1 MTCTQT
7 ITSGLLLTLATTA
20 PAFAHTGHE
29 TVQNAFLAGLSHPLM
44 GIDHLIAMVAMGYWA
59 SGFAGKQCKAM
70 LAAFFALLIGG
81 FSLGLAGF
89 SFSFM
94 ETGIVLTSVITG
106 LLIATRKN
114 VTQGLAVSL
123 AACFAMF
130 HGFAHGLETAGSV
143 PYLFA
148 SGFLV
153 TSATLVAAG
162 FAVSKLVSRSIP
174 SANRVIGLVIAMMG
188 VSLFSI

>member
-1 MTCTQT
+1 MTRTKKLA
-7 ITSGLLLTLATTA
+7 SGLLLSLASAT
-20 PAFAHTGHE
+20 PALAHSGHDTIGNALFAGM
-29 TVQNAFLAGLSHPLM
+29 AHPLM
-44 GIDHLIAMVAMGYWA
+44 GIDHLIAMVAMGVWA
-59 SGFAGKQCKAM
+59 SGFAPKQSRSM
-70 LAAFFALLIGG
+70 LAAFFALLVGG
-81 FSLGLAGF
+81 FSLGLTGV

-94 ETGIVLTSVITG
+94 ETGIVMTSVLTG

-143 PYLFA
+143 PFLFA
-148 SGFLV
+148 SGFLM
-153 TSATLVAAG
+153 TSATLVMTG
-162 FAVSKLVSRSIP
+162 YAVSKLVSRNMP
-174 SANRVIGLVIAMMG
+174 SANRLIGLVIAMMG